1 MKKFWIIA
9 VLFAFVA
16 GFGCKEKS
24 GEEAA
29 KDALK
34 DVQIPEKA
42 DAVVLEAVKVIKA
55 GEVYKL
61 MAFLPQTYQ
70 NDINELFKILG
81 TIDPEIYNKGAA
93 IVSKGIDL
101 AVLHKDKLLPMAGP
115 MAAMLPADIADQ
127 VKAVKESLDK
137 GGLFKHETF
146 KNFSPVVFLKDNGKK
161 FFDMAVKNE
170 QAKAGLA
177 MLDGIKAKVEKE
189 EGDKATVIITTPQ
202 GDMPVV
208 FVKVEGRWI
217 PEDMAKDWAKE
228 IGKAKEELKKAIEGL
243 NKDKASIL
251 ALLGNV
257 EKGLAEFEKSGDP
270 MAIMAAMAP
279 APAAPAPAPAQ

>member
-1 MKKFWIIA
+1 MKRFWIIA
-9 VLFAFVA
+9 VLFALVA

-34 DVQIPEKA
+34 DVQVPEKA

-70 NDINELFKILG
+70 NDINEMFKILA
-81 TIDPEIYNKGAA
+81 TIDPAIYDKGAA
-93 IVSKGIDL
+93 IVSKGLDL

-115 MAAMLPADIADQ
+115 MAAMLPPDIAEQ
-127 VKAVKESLDK
+127 VKALKESMDK
-137 GGLFKHETF
+137 AGLFKHETF
-146 KNFSPVVFLKDNGKK
+146 KNFSLVVFLKDNGKK
-161 FFDMAVKNE
+161 YFDLAAKNE
-170 QAKAGLA
+170 QAKAALA
-177 MLDGIKAKVEKE
+177 MLDGIKAKIEKE
-189 EGDKATVIITTPQ
+189 EGDKATVIVTTPQ

-208 FVKVEGRWI
+208 FVKVEGKWI
-217 PEDMAKDWAKE
+217 PEDLAKDWTKE
-228 IGKAKEELKKAIEGL
+228 VGKAKEELKKMVEGL
-243 NKDKASIL
+243 NKDKEAIL

-257 EKGLAEFEKSGDP
+257 EKGLADFEKSGDP
-270 MAIMAAMAP
+270 MAIMGAMAG
-279 APAAPAPAPAQ
+279 APAPAPAPAQ